1 MPTYSPYNL
10 VSALKEKGELV
21 FISDMAT
28 ANDSELLDSLAVT
41 HIITLNH
48 QIPYPTR
55 YEYYPI
61 NIDDAPN
68 EDIFQYFDDTY
79 EFIEQSQ
86 QSLAGGTGYSC
97 LVHCA
102 AGVSRSASIVLA
114 YIMRKLRIPLD
125 TAIEELRRDRPCIEP
140 NLGFLVQLRAYQF
153 QLGIPDSK
161 SATSHPEPVFES
173 SNKLV
178 SVYNNPEILF
188 SGPRTDPRP
197 VTVYTRF
204 PLPDSACNGANVV
217 LFKGSFI
224 SVATEYTLTD
234 QEPMIICVTEEYTA
248 LPLVYSLLHNSQ
260 CQQMSFDEI
269 DEYLAEHYP
278 ALRITN
284 KYTRQNI
291 KRYYDGELESLTL
304 EKLCQ
309 IRQIACYMNP
319 TNAIQLAGVLN
330 TLERMDTFN
339 LPEVLEAREAL
350 AERIRG
356 YLDI

>member
-1 MPTYSPYNL
+1 MPAYSPYNL
-10 VSALKEKGELV
+10 VSSLKEKGSLV
-21 FISDMAT
+21 FISDMDA

-48 QIPYPTR
+48 QIPFPTR
-55 YEYYPI
+55 FEYYPI

-86 QSLAGGTGYSC
+86 RNLAGGSGYSC

-114 YIMRKLRIPLD
+114 YMMRKLRIPLD
-125 TAIEELRRDRPCIEP
+125 TAIEELRRDRPYIEP

-153 QLGIPDSK
+153 QLGIPDSQP
-161 SATSHPEPVFES
+161 ATSHPEPVFTSE
-173 SNKLV
+173 NQLV
-178 SVYNNPEILF
+178 SVYNSADILF
-188 SGPRTDPRP
+188 RPPGPVPI
-197 VTVYTRF
+197 TVYSRF
-204 PLPDSACNGANVV
+204 PIPHNVFPNARIV
-217 LFKGSFI
+217 YIQGSFI
-224 SVATEYTLTD
+224 SVACDEPLTD
-234 QEPMIICVTEEYTA
+234 AEPMRYCVTEPYLTC
-248 LPLVYSLLHNSQ
+248 PLVYNLLRHSSGVNR
-260 CQQMSFDEI
+260 SFDEVN
-269 DEYLAEHYP
+269 EYLAEHYP

-284 KYTRQNI
+284 KYTSQYI

-309 IRQIACYMNP
+309 IRQIASYMNP

-339 LPEVLEAREAL
+339 LPEVLDARDSL
-350 AERIRG
+350 AERIRC